1 MISIPHGGHLSP
13 VWLPNR
19 RCLCG
24 RKSHENCPIV
34 WVTDDCTIDLGLELS
49 KAIKMYCGQEPYLII
64 NHLKRPKLDPNREVK
79 IGASRCYE
87 VLEAFRQY
95 HACINET
102 KATFKRGLLID
113 LHGRGSDD
121 GITQIGYG
129 INKMDLLNRNFNI
142 NQSSI
147 RGLAKDRPG
156 EDLITGK
163 YSFGD
168 FMEREGCSALPSS
181 YHPEPGL

>member
-1 MISIPHGGHLSP
+1 MSP
-13 VWLPNR
+13 TWIPNR
-19 RCLCG
+19 RCFCG
-24 RKSHENCPIV
+24 RKNHDGCPVV
-34 WVTDDCTIDLGLELS
+34 WVSDDCTIDLGLDIA
-49 KAIKMYCGQEPYLII
+49 KAIKMYCGGEPYIII
-64 NHLKRPKLDPNREVK
+64 NHLKRPKLDPNREMH

-95 HACINET
+95 HQCINET

-113 LHGRGSDD
+113 LHGRGMDD

-129 INKMDLLNRNFNI
+129 INKVELIKNSFNV

-147 RGLAKDRPG
+147 RGLARDRPG
-156 EDLITGK
+156 ENLITGT

-168 FMEREGCSALPSS
+168 YMEREGFKAVPSS
-181 YHPEPGL
+181 RQPKPGEPRFSTAFNC